1 MNQET
6 KQLPVPNLT
15 SEQVQVLINYAN
27 DHLPTKWGNEILA
40 FIQKVAVEIEKAQQ
54 PINAEG
60 AE

>member
-1 MNQET
+1 
-6 KQLPVPNLT
+6 LT